1 MSHTKP
7 TKPLLILTTVAKKS
21 DAARISK
28 ILVEEKLAACVTTL
42 PAAESRYVW
51 KNKLC
56 VEKEFVLLIKTTSKN
71 YRKLEKRLKSIHPYD
86 CPEMI
91 GIPIQKTYQRY
102 LDWLLKNTIPI

>member
-1 MSHTKP
+1 MKKSS
-7 TKPLLILTTVAKKS
+7 PLLILTTVAKKS

-56 VEKEFVLLIKTTSKN
+56 VEKEFVMLIKTVSGN
-71 YRKLEKRLKSIHPYD
+71 YVRLEKRLKAIHPYE
-86 CPEMI
+86 CPEIVGLRMEKI
-91 GIPIQKTYQRY
+91 RKEY
-102 LDWLLKNTIPI
+102 LDWLTQNTQ